1 MSGFGKP
8 SPGAKPVD
16 FQVDPPARPEP
27 KAEPN
32 GNLTAALR
40 ASLKVIDSQQESPVE
55 GFTGADSPLTEVT
68 PDAIDIL
75 LNRFSEHLI
84 DGAPE
89 RITDEALSHMV
100 DIYRSQALRWEQEE
114 STPKTRKS
122 TKKPSE
128 AMDLGDDF
136 SL

>member
-1 MSGFGKP
+1 MSGFGRP
-8 SPGAKPVD
+8 SPGAKPVES
-16 FQVDPPARPEP
+16 VELKKPP
-27 KAEPN
+27 PN

-40 ASLKVIDSQQESPVE
+40 ASLKAIDSPITEPEPE
-55 GFTGADSPLTEVT
+55 GFNGAGSPLSEVT

-75 LNRFSEHLI
+75 LNRFNEHLI

-89 RITDEALSHMV
+89 RITDEALTRMV

-114 STPKTRKS
+114 QQE
-122 TKKPSE
+122 KKPRQRKDKASQ

-136 SL
+136 QL